1 MTLSKKKRLAL
12 WLLPLLLTACATLKS
27 PSPLVVA
34 PAVIPPPLPELM
46 ELESK
51 VNYLDNALVLFK
63 TWLEKLNESKKN
75 SSGFKAM

>member
-12 WLLPLLLTACATLKS
+12 WLLPLLLTACATLKP
-27 PSPLVVA
+27 PSPIIVTPAQIPA
-34 PAVIPPPLPELM
+34 PPEELM